1 MKSVK
6 NLLAPFI
13 ILVALIIGV
22 VIYYAVTN
30 AGKNKPEETSS
41 GVMSIVYVSPSEL
54 SSLSVYDSQ
63 TQHTSVVKSSNASG
77 YITYEYQGDDAV
89 PGEAYSQMGLTG
101 YVEALTAFSSYAKVS
116 TGGNFAEYGLDN
128 PRFTVTINS
137 LNGTVTTVYIGN
149 KSPDGQ
155 YCYVYVAGT
164 SDIYTVSSIK
174 YAQAEKTAINFLET
188 KALNIA
194 YADLDTVHFDRKTDG
209 LSLDAKVRVTSSGF
223 PEFEVYK
230 PYKHTASGYFA
241 TMVDRIASLE
251 ISEYIAIDKSELSKY
266 GLADPSFHFILTMKD
281 GQKTE
286 LFLSQKIS
294 GFYYGYLSGMDE
306 YFMLSEYQLSG
317 LELQELVLIDPY
329 VCYYYATD
337 LSSITFYNEDQS
349 FNISLE
355 VPSGESLIS
364 DKSTVTVDGRN
375 AKISDSYGRYYCSI
389 LYESIACIN
398 IGGVELNADVDTSK
412 EAGIRIEFIDNNYN
426 ITTYSFYTR
435 NDDSYYVFMDG
446 EYTGFYVYSREI
458 FNNGGSDTYSYGC
471 WSAYELLNEAIA
483 KNINGIYDL
492 PG

>member
-6 NLLAPFI
+6 NLLVPFI
-13 ILVALIIGV
+13 ILIALILGV
-22 VIYYAVTN
+22 VIYYAVSN
-30 AGKNKPEETSS
+30 ARKNHPVETSS
-41 GVMSIVYVSPSEL
+41 GVVSIIYVNTSEL
-54 SSLSVYDSQ
+54 SSLSVYDSE
-63 TQHTSVVKSSNASG
+63 TLHTSVIKCSSSSG
-77 YITYEYQGDDAV
+77 IVTYEYQGDDAV
-89 PGEAYSQMGLTG
+89 PGEAYSQYDLSS
-101 YVEALTAFSSYAKVS
+101 YVESLTAFSSYAKVS
-116 TGGNFAEYGLDN
+116 SGGNYAEYGLDN

-174 YAQAEKTAINFLET
+174 YAQAEKTGINFLET
-188 KALNIA
+188 KALNID
-194 YADLDTVHFDRKTDG
+194 YANLDSVHFDRKTDG
-209 LSLDAKVRVTSSGF
+209 LSLDTKVTVTSSGF

-230 PYKHTASGYFA
+230 PYKHDASGYFA

-251 ISEYIAIDKSELSKY
+251 ISEYLAIEKSELPKY
-266 GLADPSFHFILTMKD
+266 GLDDPTFHFILTMKD

-294 GFYYGYLSGMDE
+294 GFYYGYLSGMNE
-306 YFMLSEYQLSG
+306 YFMLSEHQLSG
-317 LELQELVLIDPY
+317 LELQELVLIEPY
-329 VCYYYATD
+329 VCYCYATD

-349 FNISLE
+349 FQIDLE

-364 DKSTVTVDGRN
+364 DNSKVTVDGRN

-398 IGGVELNADVDTSK
+398 IGGVEINADVDTSK
-412 EAGIRIEFIDNNYN
+412 DPALRIEFIDNNYN
-426 ITTYSFYTR
+426 ITTYTFYSR
-435 NDDSYYVFMDG
+435 NDDSYYAFMNG
-446 EYTGFYVYSREI
+446 EYMGFYVYSRE
-458 FNNGGSDTYSYGC
+458 FFYNGGSDTYSYGC